1 MKKEEEERIFN
12 SESGITNIESKNEA
26 VTETPSVSEILK
38 EKNWKITKEDITYIY
53 SVQKY
58 LFNEVSE
65 RSLSQLRT
73 ECIRQS
79 IQFSCDVMDSLKTIL
94 NEEIDDYSKL
104 YNISVLL
111 ESLDYTNHGYEYTI
125 EDNYAVNSTNSTI
138 VSFIEYSN
146 IEESKCMYEALKEL
160 RSSVYSLL
168 ELYPTHSILQYLYR
182 LLDRLMNMNINTP
195 ISVLLKG
202 IETLNNKIKDW
213 EVSAP
218 KEYSLERFIPNI
230 TNLIKKWRKMEL
242 ESWYE
247 LINREDHKFAMRAME
262 RWSQLYLLFYP
273 DTVYNSLQYYTYKE
287 LGEYE
292 ALGVV
297 GSDLWIF
304 DTEQLRSKHLSTQSQ
319 EASLLFTKEYVAS
332 IDSYYNSNE
341 TMKYLVNLFNSL
353 DDYIRTSNISEF
365 ISKITLLSNYA
376 RYIKMNPNNQMIN
389 VYIMNILYEVTLI
402 CDC

>member
-273 DTVYNSLQYYTYKE
+273 DTIYNSLQYYTYKE

-304 DTEQLRSKHLSTQSQ
+304 DTEQLRSKHLSMQSQ